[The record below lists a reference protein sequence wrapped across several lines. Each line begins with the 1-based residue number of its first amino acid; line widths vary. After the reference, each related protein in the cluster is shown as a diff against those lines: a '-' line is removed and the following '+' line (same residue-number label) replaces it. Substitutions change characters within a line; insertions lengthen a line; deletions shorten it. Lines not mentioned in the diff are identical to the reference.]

1 MLCKPEQLQGVII
14 PHRQGRDKAMAQAV
28 VWIGIDVSKDRLDV
42 FVRPHKLRFS
52 VVNDDRGHDEL
63 IARLEDWPGC
73 MVAMEASGG
82 YERAVHRRLDKA
94 GLWTRLLNP
103 LHVRR
108 FAQAA
113 GKRAKNDR
121 LDAEIIAH
129 YAATFPRPE
138 PVTRDPGLDR
148 LVEHVLYRSQ
158 LVEAATAAE
167 NQLAHFADRRL
178 KNNLARRIAALKAQ
192 AKTIDQRIA
201 TLLAAWPHH
210 DARATLLRSVP
221 GVGPVLAATLI
232 ALLPELG
239 ALPRKQIA
247 SLVGVAPFDDD
258 SGLRHGLRSI
268 AGGRATVRNVLYM
281 ASLTAIRH
289 NPVIAAYA
297 QRLKALGKKPKVVI
311 VACMRKLIV
320 TLNAMVRDA
329 KPWNLQKAAA

>member
-1 MLCKPEQLQGVII
+1 
-14 PHRQGRDKAMAQAV
+14 MAQAV

-52 VVNDDRGHDEL
+52 IGNDDRGQDEL
-63 IARLEDWPGC
+63 LARLEDWPGC
-73 MVAMEASGG
+73 VVAMEASGG
-82 YERAVHRRLDKA
+82 YERAVRRRLEEA
-94 GLWTRLLNP
+94 GLPTRLLNP

-121 LDAEIIAH
+121 LDAELIAH
-129 YAATFPRPE
+129 YAATFAAPE
-138 PVTRDPGLDR
+138 PLPRDPALER
-148 LVEHVLYRSQ
+148 LAEHVLYRSQ

-167 NQLAHFADRRL
+167 NQLAHFAEPRL
-178 KNNLARRIAALKAQ
+178 KANLRRRIAALKAQ
-192 AKTIDQRIA
+192 AKTLEQRIA
-201 TLLAAWPHH
+201 ALLAGLPHH

-221 GVGPVLAATLI
+221 GVGPILAATLI

-258 SGLRHGLRSI
+258 SGQRNGVRAI
-268 AGGRATVRNVLYM
+268 AGGRASVRHVLYM
-281 ASLTAIRH
+281 ASLAAMRH
-289 NPVIAAYA
+289 NPVFAAFA
-297 QRLKALGKKPKVVI
+297 KRLKATGKKPKVII

-320 TLNAMVRDA
+320 TLNAIARA
-329 KPWNLQKAAA
+329 GRPWNPQNLAA

>member
-1 MLCKPEQLQGVII
+1 
-14 PHRQGRDKAMAQAV
+14 MAQAV

-42 FVRPHKLRFS
+42 YVRPRKLRFS
-52 VVNDDRGHDEL
+52 VVNDETGHDEL
-63 IARLEDWPGC
+63 IGRLEDWPGC

-82 YERAVHRRLDKA
+82 YERTVRQRLDKA
-94 GLWTRLLNP
+94 GLSTRLLNP

-121 LDAEIIAH
+121 LDAEVIAH
-129 YAATFPRPE
+129 YAATFPGPE
-138 PVTRDPGLDR
+138 PVMRDPDLER

-167 NQLAHFADRRL
+167 NQLAHFADPRL
-178 KNNLARRIAALKAQ
+178 KANLRRRIAALKAQ
-192 AKTIDQRIA
+192 ARTIEQRIA
-201 TLLAAWPHH
+201 VLLAALPLH

-221 GVGPVLAATLI
+221 GVGPILAATLI

-258 SGLRHGLRSI
+258 SGQRNGLRSI
-268 AGGRATVRNVLYM
+268 AGGRIAVRNVLYM

-289 NPVIAAYA
+289 NPVIAVYA
-297 QRLKALGKKPKVVI
+297 QRLKALGKRPKVVI

-320 TLNAMVRDA
+320 TLNAMVRDGT
-329 KPWNLQKAAA
+329 PWSTQKSPA